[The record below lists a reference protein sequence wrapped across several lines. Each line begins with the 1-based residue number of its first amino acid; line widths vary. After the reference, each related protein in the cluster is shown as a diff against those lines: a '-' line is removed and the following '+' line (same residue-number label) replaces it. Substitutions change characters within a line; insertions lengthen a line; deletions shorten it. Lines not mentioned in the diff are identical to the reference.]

1 MDANNFT
8 ALQLR
13 NCDEMGFPADAG
25 QCKVIALRGK
35 QPNQLTSGAGREYI
49 STSNPQC

>member
-8 ALQLR
+8 TLQIC
-13 NCDEMGFPADAG
+13 NYDEIGFPADAG

-49 STSNPQC
+49 CTSNLQC